1 MHVLAIVQ
9 AWNAGD
15 AVRGF
20 TIGWMEAIA
29 DRVDQVTV
37 LAREQR
43 HGTTRENIRVRSLGR
58 ERLAGH
64 ARKPRLL
71 RNWNLN
77 MRSILCDDRPDVI
90 FTHMTPTYSVLAWPY
105 ARPNGIP
112 IVTWYAQRGQV
123 SLLLR
128 LAHAASSRVVSIN
141 PASYPFRPDKVVGVG
156 HGIDTSVFRPGV
168 DLATERPALVLS
180 VGRISP
186 IKDLE
191 TFVRAIGVLREWGRD
206 VRGAIVG
213 DAPVRDRLYVGEI
226 RELIG
231 RLGLEDDVQ
240 LVGAVPPSS
249 MPAWYGRSFAHVN
262 LPARGALD
270 KAALEAMACAT
281 PSFVANDVFAE
292 TLGHWREEL
301 LFRPGDPFDL
311 ATRIADLL
319 AMPSLSVREVGMDL
333 RRNVI
338 AQHSLSDL
346 ADRLVGV
353 FETVCSEASR
363 RDSGL
368 P

>member
-9 AWNAGD
+9 AWNAND
-15 AVRGF
+15 AVLGF
-20 TIGWMEAIA
+20 TIGWIEAIA
-29 DRVDQVTV
+29 DRVDHVTV

-58 ERLAGH
+58 EGLAGH

-71 RNWNLN
+71 RNWHLN
-77 MRSILCDDRPDVI
+77 MQSILRDDRPDVI

-105 ARPNGIP
+105 ARANGVP
-112 IVTWYAQRGQV
+112 IVTWYAQHGQ
-123 SLLLR
+123 SSWLLR
-128 LAHAASSRVVSIN
+128 VAHTASSRVVSIN

-156 HGIDTSVFRPGV
+156 HGIDTSVFRPGA
-168 DLATERPALVLS
+168 DLPTDRPALVLS

-191 TFVRAIGVLREWGRD
+191 TFVRAIGILRERDRD
-206 VRGAIVG
+206 VRGVLVG
-213 DAPVRDRLYVGEI
+213 EAPLRDRRYVGEI

-231 RLGLEDDVQ
+231 RLGLENDVE

-249 MPAWYGRSFAHVN
+249 MPTWYHRSFAHVN

-281 PSFVANDVFAE
+281 PSFVANDVFGE
-292 TLGHWREEL
+292 TLGHWRQAL

-311 ATRIADLL
+311 AARIGDLL
-319 AMPSLSVREVGMDL
+319 ALPSMSVREVGMDL

-346 ADRLVGV
+346 ADRLVRV
-353 FETVCSEASR
+353 FETVCSEAGR
-363 RDSGL
+363 RESGL
-368 P
+368 L